1 MSTAG
6 SVRSAVASPYG
17 PPAAGSGTPPNASH
31 ATRNRVAFFRWR
43 GIIPLAL
50 GLALVA
56 ALWSFFGERTL
67 RSTMEEAGTKA
78 LGTELD
84 VADLKIRLAQ
94 SAVELGGIA
103 IADPFD
109 ARRNL
114 VEVKELFVELEPAPL
129 LEKKLVVSRL
139 TISGVRTGRT
149 RTTPA
154 RPVAAGGFAP
164 AALRQMQQ
172 WAKQFDVPL
181 LSLTP
186 IDTIKSIVLDPAQLA
201 SVKAALAL
209 AQRADST
216 RATLERSYATLR
228 LQETV
233 DSSRALLTRLQGM
246 NVRTLG
252 IQGARTAVTDVR
264 RTASQVDSARRRVET
279 LATIARV
286 AVDSLEGALR
296 SIDDARKADYAF
308 ARRLI
313 RLPSFDAPDIGAAL
327 FGKVTIDKVQQALYW
342 TALARQYMPPGLL
355 PKESDGPKRLRA
367 SGTTVH
373 FVKPQAYPRFL
384 LRRADLTVDVTDG
397 PARGSYIAAVTN
409 ATTEPALVGAPT
421 VFAARRAAAGTG
433 IDSLRVAG
441 SLDHVKAKP
450 RDVLTVQAGGVAL
463 PTFPI
468 PGLPYRGD
476 PGRGASELR
485 LTLDGDQLAAHWTL
499 STRKLAWIAD
509 SAAKKLNTIESLVAR
524 VLTGVASLQM
534 NADVTGTLQAPK
546 LAVSSNLDRV
556 VADQLKSVA
565 GEQVAAA
572 EAKVRARVDS
582 LVAEKSAPI
591 KARVAEI
598 RADADKRVADARAK
612 LDAEKTKLDAQL
624 KALSGGLVGLP

>member
-327 FGKVTIDKVQQALYW
+327 FGKVT
-342 TALARQYMPPGLL
+342 
-355 PKESDGPKRLRA
+355 
-367 SGTTVH
+367 
-373 FVKPQAYPRFL
+373 
-384 LRRADLTVDVTDG
+384 
-397 PARGSYIAAVTN
+397 
-409 ATTEPALVGAPT
+409 
-421 VFAARRAAAGTG
+421 
-433 IDSLRVAG
+433 
-441 SLDHVKAKP
+441 
-450 RDVLTVQAGGVAL
+450 
-463 PTFPI
+463 
-468 PGLPYRGD
+468 
-476 PGRGASELR
+476 
-485 LTLDGDQLAAHWTL
+485 
-499 STRKLAWIAD
+499 
-509 SAAKKLNTIESLVAR
+509 
-524 VLTGVASLQM
+524 
-534 NADVTGTLQAPK
+534 
-546 LAVSSNLDRV
+546 
-556 VADQLKSVA
+556 
-565 GEQVAAA
+565 
-572 EAKVRARVDS
+572 
-582 LVAEKSAPI
+582 
-591 KARVAEI
+591 
-598 RADADKRVADARAK
+598 
-612 LDAEKTKLDAQL
+612 
-624 KALSGGLVGLP
+624 

>member
-1 MSTAG
+1 
-6 SVRSAVASPYG
+6 
-17 PPAAGSGTPPNASH
+17 
-31 ATRNRVAFFRWR
+31 
-43 GIIPLAL
+43 
-50 GLALVA
+50 
-56 ALWSFFGERTL
+56 
-67 RSTMEEAGTKA
+67 
-78 LGTELD
+78 
-84 VADLKIRLAQ
+84 
-94 SAVELGGIA
+94 
-103 IADPFD
+103 
-109 ARRNL
+109 
-114 VEVKELFVELEPAPL
+114 
-129 LEKKLVVSRL
+129 
-139 TISGVRTGRT
+139 
-149 RTTPA
+149 
-154 RPVAAGGFAP
+154 
-164 AALRQMQQ
+164 
-172 WAKQFDVPL
+172 
-181 LSLTP
+181 
-186 IDTIKSIVLDPAQLA
+186 
-201 SVKAALAL
+201 
-209 AQRADST
+209 
-216 RATLERSYATLR
+216 
-228 LQETV
+228 
-233 DSSRALLTRLQGM
+233 
-246 NVRTLG
+246 
-252 IQGARTAVTDVR
+252 
-264 RTASQVDSARRRVET
+264 
-279 LATIARV
+279 
-286 AVDSLEGALR
+286 
-296 SIDDARKADYAF
+296 
-308 ARRLI
+308 
-313 RLPSFDAPDIGAAL
+313 
-327 FGKVTIDKVQQALYW
+327 
-342 TALARQYMPPGLL
+342 
-355 PKESDGPKRLRA
+355 
-367 SGTTVH
+367 VH

-409 ATTEPALVGAPT
+409 ATTEPALVGTPT
-421 VFAARRAAAGTG
+421 LFAVRRAAAGTG
-433 IDSLRVAG
+433 IDSLRVTG